1 MAHCRGTLQL
11 RWMRLLQ
18 LSDPH
23 LLADPMA
30 LCRGRLPWLQLGEA
44 LRQARLSVGGTWGQA
59 DLLLISGDLCHDDSW
74 LGYAVLRDL
83 LSELQREQG
92 IRIALL
98 PGNHDHPQMLRAVV
112 GRHGSLAPTLVTGTA
127 ADLVLLDS
135 HRPGSDAGWL
145 GSAQLRWLQQVLA
158 ARRAAPLLVAL
169 HHPPVAI
176 GDPGFDAIA
185 LNDGPALLELL
196 QPEVDLRAVLFG
208 HIHQHWQGVFPGRSE
223 VLLLGCPSTL
233 CSYGP
238 VQPCPLN
245 RAAEP
250 GGRLLEIGPDGLLRQ
265 RLLRWPALVPPSLR
279 PRSGSVGPAD

>member
-44 LRQARLSVGGTWGQA
+44 LRQARLSVGGTWGPA

-83 LSELQREQG
+83 LSDLQREQG

-98 PGNHDHPQMLRAVV
+98 PGNHDHPQLLRAVL

>member
-1 MAHCRGTLQL
+1 
-11 RWMRLLQ
+11 MRLLQ

-30 LCRGRLPWLQLGEA
+30 LCRGRLPWLQLDEA

-83 LSELQREQG
+83 LSDLQREQG

-98 PGNHDHPQMLRAVV
+98 PGNHDHPQLLRAVV